1 MSDYQ
6 RLADQALPASNDSLF
21 VRWHDDRIGNT
32 HAVILSAE
40 VGDPYGES
48 NLAAATRILGQW
60 LTDDDEADVLEATV
74 GRSGRTWLRTL
85 AVRVYEADGTF
96 ADAWLTAVDLI
107 LLRLE
112 DYPLLDEDDFADREW
127 EVTYENLV
135 LDYGGDADLVADALG
150 SWGNWSVQ
158 EYIGYHDKVVELVE
172 HHLTTLPDEDVDRI
186 VLDGLRHYVEQRKSD
201 LDIPILAGLLD

>member
-32 HAVILSAE
+32 HAVILGAE

-96 ADAWLTAVDLI
+96 TDAWCTAVDNI

-112 DYPLLDEDDFADREW
+112 DYPLLDEDDYSEREYL
-127 EVTYENLV
+127 VTHENLT
-135 LDYGGDADLVADALG
+135 LDYGGDVDLVIDALER
-150 SWGNWSVQ
+150 WGRWSLQ
-158 EYIGYHDKVVELVE
+158 EYVGRHDEVIELVE
-172 HHLTTLPDEDVDRI
+172 HHVASLPFDEVDSI
-186 VLDGLRHYVEQRKSD
+186 VLDGLRYYVEQRKDD
-201 LDIPILAGLLD
+201 LDIPVLSSLLD